1 MDTRVILPNLPQAAK
16 LLFIRLRSLGD
27 TILST
32 PLYTALKM
40 WRPDLRISVLV
51 EQPYDQILLD
61 NPDLESV
68 LSIPGEDIKGAGR
81 WAVRLKTIQTIRA
94 GEFDCCINLHGGST
108 SSLLTGLSGSPYRVG
123 LESFRYGFCYNVR
136 IEPPVLPDRGLKLHT
151 VQYQNEWLQALGL
164 PLGDIPPMRLIPNE
178 SLEMEVARK
187 LAGTGINLRSSYAVI
202 QPTSKFLT
210 KEWSPGGFAEIS
222 DFLKL
227 KLGCQ
232 TLLVGGPN
240 EDAKLRRVSELC
252 HYQTARLS
260 NLSLPELVWVIGKA
274 RLFIGN
280 DSGPTHLAAALQVPL
295 VVLFGSSD
303 SRVWY
308 PWKVRYT
315 IVQNPFECN
324 PCPGYRCLVYDKPK
338 CILSITAAQV
348 KSAIERLLDETSQ

>member
-32 PLYTALKM
+32 PLYTALRM

-68 LSIPGEDIKGAGR
+68 LSIPGENTNGVGR
-81 WAVRLKTIQTIRA
+81 WAVRLKTIHMIRSGRFA
-94 GEFDCCINLHGGST
+94 CCINLHGGST
-108 SSLLTGLSGSPYRVG
+108 SSLLTALSGSRYRVG

-136 IEPPVLPDRGLKLHT
+136 IEPLVFPHPGSKLHT
-151 VQYQNEWLQALGL
+151 VQYQNEWLQALGM
-164 PLGDIPPMRLIPNE
+164 PRADIPPMRLIPDE
-178 SLEMEVARK
+178 SREMEVTRK
-187 LAGTGINLRSSYAVI
+187 LAEAGIDLRSSYVVI
-202 QPTSKFLT
+202 QPTSKFFT
-210 KEWSPGGFAEIS
+210 KEWSPVGFAEIS

-227 KLGCQ
+227 KLGYQ

-240 EDAKLRRVSELC
+240 EDSKLRTVSELC
-252 HYQTARLS
+252 RHQPAGLS
-260 NLSLPELVWVIGKA
+260 NLSLSELVWVIRKA

-280 DSGPTHLAAALQVPL
+280 DSGPAHLAAALKVPL

-303 SRVWY
+303 SEVWH
-308 PWKVRYT
+308 PWKARYA
-315 IVQNPFECN
+315 IVQNPFGCN
-324 PCPGYRCLVYDKPK
+324 PCPGYRCLVYDRPK
-338 CILSITAAQV
+338 CILSITPAQV
-348 KSAIERLLDETSQ
+348 ESAIEGLLGELPL